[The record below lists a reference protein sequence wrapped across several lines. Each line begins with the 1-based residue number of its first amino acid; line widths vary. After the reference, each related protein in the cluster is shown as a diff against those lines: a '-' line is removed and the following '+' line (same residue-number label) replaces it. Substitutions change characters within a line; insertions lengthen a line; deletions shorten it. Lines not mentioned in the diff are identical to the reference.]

1 MIVTEKIIIIFL
13 YAKVEKMTFWVK
25 KSENQEYG

>member
-25 KSENQEYG
+25 KSKNQEYG